1 MKSKPCRFRDLRG
14 RDVATIFAVVAA
26 LGLPLVLVQPY
37 LLGSSG
43 RVFSVL
49 SSCSVVSANVL
60 TVAGMGVFCTMLG
73 LAMLTGDRL
82 LRRLLSR

>member
-1 MKSKPCRFRDLRG
+1 MKSKPCRFRGLRG
-14 RDVATIFAVVAA
+14 RDVAAIFAVVAA

-49 SSCSVVSANVL
+49 SSRFVVSADVL
-60 TVAGMGVFCTMLG
+60 TVAGMGIFCAMLG
-73 LAMLTGDRL
+73 LDLFAGDRL
-82 LRRLLSR
+82 LHRFLGR